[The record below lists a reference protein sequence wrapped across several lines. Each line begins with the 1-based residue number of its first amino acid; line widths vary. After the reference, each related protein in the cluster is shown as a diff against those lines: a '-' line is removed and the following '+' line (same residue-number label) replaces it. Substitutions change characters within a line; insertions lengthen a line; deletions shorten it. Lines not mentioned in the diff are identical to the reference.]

1 MVFAQADF
9 DEATGLLN
17 GDVKHENGDTD
28 ANSDHTD
35 IDNLKHQIEIDE
47 NDEEKEFIY
56 EDARSIESCNLQV
69 CLHIT
74 ITYILGFSL

>member
-1 MVFAQADF
+1 MFFAQADF

-74 ITYILGFSL
+74 LILGFSL